1 MQVPVRVVRWHLA
14 KPCRYHLRTACFP
27 IVLVGN
33 VKDQQ
38 MIPRWSFADLMSSLR
53 GELDV
58 IGLLR
63 MTENYAVKAAVIFKL
78 SEHVEAKALRIHL
91 GNRGQVV
98 GRPDYSHRRTR
109 LHSDARLISKP
120 SSKI

>member
-1 MQVPVRVVRWHLA
+1 MSAPSETRPNHL
-14 KPCRYHLRTACFP
+14 LTACFP

-33 VKDQQ
+33 VEYQQ
-38 MIPRWSFADLMSSLR
+38 VIPRWSFADFVSSLR

-63 MTENYAVKAAVIFKL
+63 MTQNYAVETAVIFKL
-78 SEHVEAKALRIHL
+78 SEHVEAKALCIHL
-91 GNRGQVV
+91 GDRGQIV
-98 GRPDYSHRRTR
+98 GRPDYSHRRTGFIA
-109 LHSDARLISKP
+109 ARDSYRKR